1 MKKLVFFLGVMTYI
15 FAINNTVYAG
25 ELNEHEQAIIE
36 AASEVYEYKGESYQV
51 GQNYLDQLT
60 EYLKRDNI
68 DITPEDKELIIQWAL
83 DNIELGVKDG
93 YLIPINNTK
102 NQGEQLNTSNTS
114 STNNT
119 SNTSNTSIEFNIR
132 DTIKDILESTSKDIP
147 DIGGRIPSLI
157 KEDDTTGNTPS
168 KEDDSK
174 AINNRNNNIEAFIN
188 TNDDSM
194 EDEIIKQTG
203 FNLNITLYMV
213 IGIGIL
219 MLVGIFIA
227 IKNNY
232 FSNNAY
238 E

>member
-1 MKKLVFFLGVMTYI
+1 MNKLVFFLGVMTYI

-68 DITPEDKELIIQWAL
+68 DITPEDKELIIHWAL

-102 NQGEQLNTSNTS
+102 NQGEQLNTSKAS
-114 STNNT
+114 NT
-119 SNTSNTSIEFNIR
+119 SNTGNTSIEFNIL
-132 DTIKDILESTSKDIP
+132 DTFKYILESTSKDIP
-147 DIGGRIPSLI
+147 NIEGPLPSLI
-157 KEDDTTGNTPS
+157 KGDDITGNTPS

-174 AINNRNNNIEAFIN
+174 VLDNRNNNIEAFTN
-188 TNDDSM
+188 TNNDSM

-203 FNLNITLYMV
+203 FNLNITLYTI

-232 FSNNAY
+232 FSDNAY